1 MFLPLW
7 QSGRKEKVYL
17 LWPQNCILPNRN
29 PQNCVKTTNQNW
41 VPEQKPRG
49 ALALHVNR
57 IADLTVKWKRSVEL
71 KPEQTMDLVAEL
83 NNEDTKKKK
92 FQVFKNVSFDSRTLA
107 VISKIVYF
115 VMTRNARLFL
125 RFCWSSFIWSY

>member
-1 MFLPLW
+1 M
-7 QSGRKEKVYL
+7 
-17 LWPQNCILPNRN
+17 
-29 PQNCVKTTNQNW
+29 
-41 VPEQKPRG
+41 
-49 ALALHVNR
+49 HVNR

-115 VMTRNARLFL
+115 VLTRNARLFL
-125 RFCWSSFIWSY
+125 RFC